1 MRITEIADLAG
12 TTPRAV
18 RHYHRLG
25 LLETPPTMRGRRE
38 YGVEHLARLL
48 RIRWLADGGL
58 TLRQVAQVL
67 ASDPS
72 SPADTTGASPR
83 REAILRDLRATRG
96 AIEAQRRSLAEQ
108 AVRIDELIT
117 RVEAGE
123 ALMPVPAALNRF
135 YEALET
141 RVRALG
147 GDLRALRTERQMMQ
161 ILGSLGLV
169 PASTI
174 PFIEAFDE
182 SELDASAQQITA
194 FAHLT
199 LTRNEEGVRAAHA
212 LAART
217 YELSTRHKDL
227 ALAVLDDLPDG
238 AMGRALWRLAH
249 VLSTTG
255 YPHPAQQAFAARL
268 LELLLA
274 DPDFATTIRRSA
286 GSAGED
292 PVL

>member
-48 RIRWLADGGL
+48 RIRW
-58 TLRQVAQVL
+58 
-67 ASDPS
+67 
-72 SPADTTGASPR
+72 
-83 REAILRDLRATRG
+83 
-96 AIEAQRRSLAEQ
+96 LAEQ

-199 LTRNEEGVRAAHA
+199 LTRDEEGVRAAHA

>member
-1 MRITEIADLAG
+1 
-12 TTPRAV
+12 
-18 RHYHRLG
+18 
-25 LLETPPTMRGRRE
+25 
-38 YGVEHLARLL
+38 
-48 RIRWLADGGL
+48 
-58 TLRQVAQVL
+58 
-67 ASDPS
+67 
-72 SPADTTGASPR
+72 
-83 REAILRDLRATRG
+83 
-96 AIEAQRRSLAEQ
+96 
-108 AVRIDELIT
+108 
-117 RVEAGE
+117 
-123 ALMPVPAALNRF
+123 MPVPAALNRF

-199 LTRNEEGVRAAHA
+199 LTRDEEGVRAAHA